1 MADDMANNE
10 LLVTAAITRDVI
22 ADPGSLPYADDV
34 SLSATR
40 QSIFLE
46 TVLTKFDGSSPRMT
60 TVDKREHDEMTPLEK
75 VNSMKMPFAELKGV
89 TFTEA
94 VRDRVVARMLI
105 RPDLCTLNHTIH
117 GGAVMALADSVGAA
131 ATVINL
137 PEDAK
142 GTTTIESKTNFIG
155 GAKEGST
162 LIATATPVHRG
173 RRTQVWQT
181 RLETEEGKLVAVVT
195 QTQMVL

>member
-1 MADDMANNE
+1 MS
-10 LLVTAAITRDVI
+10 LLD
-22 ADPGSLPYADDV
+22 
-34 SLSATR
+34 
-40 QSIFLE
+40 
-46 TVLTKFDGSSPRMT
+46 
-60 TVDKREHDEMTPLEK
+60 K
-75 VNSMKMPFAELKGV
+75 VNAMKMPFAELKGV
-89 TFTEA
+89 KFTE
-94 VRDRVVARMLI
+94 VEKDRVVAKMLV
-105 RPDLCTLNHTIH
+105 RPDLCTLYHTIH
-117 GGAVMALADSVGAA
+117 GGAIMALADLVGAA

-162 LIATATPVHRG
+162 VIATATPVHRG

-181 RLETEEGKLVAVVT
+181 RLETEDGKLVAIVT